1 MNTTTR
7 INPTAQINPTSTESD
22 CGCGPSC
29 CSTAEATS
37 TASTTTFRP
46 AADIAETDQA
56 FTVRLDIP
64 GASAEGIDVRVE
76 GNELAITAKV
86 PARTPVTTGGD
97 AVPLHREYGVG
108 DFARSFRL
116 GEGIDTASIGAAYEH
131 GVLTLTLPK
140 TDRVKARKIDV
151 RVN

>member
-1 MNTTTR
+1 MNTTR
-7 INPTAQINPTSTESD
+7 INPTTESNTATSD

-29 CSTAEATS
+29 CTTSETAN
-37 TASTTTFRP
+37 TATTTYRP
-46 AADIAETDQA
+46 AADIAETDAA

-64 GASAEGIDVRVE
+64 GANPDTIDVRVS
-76 GNELAITAKV
+76 GNELAISAKV
-86 PARTPVTTGGD
+86 PERTPKSPGAT
-97 AVPLHREYGVG
+97 PLHREYGVG

-116 GEGIDTASIGAAYEH
+116 GQEIDTANINATYEH

-140 TDRVKARKIDV
+140 SDRVRARKIDV

>member
-7 INPTAQINPTSTESD
+7 INPADRVDPNVNSSD

-29 CSTAEATS
+29 CTTAEAPET
-37 TASTTTFRP
+37 TAGVTFRP
-46 AADIAETDQA
+46 AADIAETDNA

-64 GASAEGIDVRVE
+64 GASPEGIDVRVS
-76 GNELAITAKV
+76 GNELAISAKV
-86 PARTPVTTGGD
+86 APRFPAGKS
-97 AVPLHREYGVG
+97 AVALHREYGVG

-116 GEGIDTASIGAAYEH
+116 GEGIDASNINASYEH

-140 TDRVKARKIDV
+140 SDRVKARKIDV

>member
-7 INPTAQINPTSTESD
+7 INPTSTDTE

-29 CSTAEATS
+29 CSTAEAT
-37 TASTTTFRP
+37 TAAPATTFRP
-46 AADIAETDQA
+46 AADISETDHA

-64 GASAEGIDVRVE
+64 GAAAEGIDVRVE

-86 PARTPVTTGGD
+86 PARTPVTTAGD

-116 GEGIDTASIGAAYEH
+116 GEGIDTANIGASYEH

-140 TDRVKARKIDV
+140 SDRVKARKIDV